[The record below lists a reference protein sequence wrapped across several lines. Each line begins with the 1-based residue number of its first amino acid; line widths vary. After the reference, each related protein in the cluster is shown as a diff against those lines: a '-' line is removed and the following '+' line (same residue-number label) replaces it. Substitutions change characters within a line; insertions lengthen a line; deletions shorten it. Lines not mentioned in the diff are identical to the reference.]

1 MKKIVV
7 FILILS
13 SLQLFG
19 QTKVWLN
26 FGDKA
31 LQEGDYYGASR
42 FYLKAWAEDS
52 TFDGLTYKL
61 GLAFKGYHNT
71 RKALYYFKKIENN
84 KALQIK
90 HADYLFHLAELYKS
104 LEDYKLSRTYF
115 EKFSRVK
122 KSNSYRY
129 LKSKHELEVHQDII
143 DLIEDTVSITVRNL
157 GNEINT
163 GVAEYYSV
171 WLNDSMIL
179 YSSLKASDVTPD
191 GVVKDDAYI
200 VKIYTGYK
208 QDTVWYEGDIVLASK
223 FHKVSFT
230 DGSFDNDGEF
240 YFAKQENQSDYKL
253 FKTRVFIDDLV
264 DEDGGGFFKLRM
276 DSIQPIFIEDEYNY
290 RNPFVLNSDG
300 IKYLLFSS
308 NLPGGLGKM
317 DLWYS
322 ENKNGIWEK
331 PRNLGSK
338 INSPGDE
345 IGPFYD
351 SLTNRFYFSSNWHYG
366 LGGFDLFEAKGFWK
380 KPSSIINMGIPFNSS
395 SNDLYLSPLDSLRGL
410 FTSSRRGSQTSKDA
424 ACCNDL
430 YEYQA
435 IIPPVDSALLEII
448 EVLSRD
454 SIMKRLKRL
463 VEEFHVTLYFQ
474 NDRPNPDNWD
484 TITSYSYLDTYKAY
498 LDSLP
503 TYYIRN
509 TNGKSGKDSITMFN
523 KINDFFEEYV
533 HKGLQDLKFFSKEL
547 LKELEMGSKIL
558 LTVKG
563 YASPL
568 AKSGYNVNLTLRRI
582 NSLQNYLRDYAD
594 NSFVPYLDGTA
605 ENGGLLKIKKIPFGE
620 FKSDT
625 LVSDDYF
632 NTKMSVYSK
641 EASLERRVEIINL
654 TLLDEDSL
662 RPAVLLIDLD
672 SSQTLFN
679 LGILDTSVFI
689 WRFELKNPTDQLIKI
704 VEIDAGCHCLSPK
717 ADKMNISAKNSN
729 MLEVQ
734 VDLSK
739 YIGKLG
745 RKIELIL
752 EDGTRKS
759 IILLMELPKK

>member
-13 SLQLFG
+13 SLQVFG

-191 GVVKDDAYI
+191 GVVNDDAYI

-338 INSPGDE
+338 INSPGGE

-395 SNDLYLSPLDSLRGL
+395 SNDLYLSPLDSLR
-410 FTSSRRGSQTSKDA
+410 A
-424 ACCNDL
+424 
-430 YEYQA
+430 
-435 IIPPVDSALLEII
+435 V
-448 EVLSRD
+448 
-454 SIMKRLKRL
+454 
-463 VEEFHVTLYFQ
+463 
-474 NDRPNPDNWD
+474 
-484 TITSYSYLDTYKAY
+484 SYTHLT
-498 LDSLP
+498 LP
-503 TYYIRN
+503 T
-509 TNGKSGKDSITMFN
+509 
-523 KINDFFEEYV
+523 
-533 HKGLQDLKFFSKEL
+533 
-547 LKELEMGSKIL
+547 IL
-558 LTVKG
+558 LV
-563 YASPL
+563 
-568 AKSGYNVNLTLRRI
+568 
-582 NSLQNYLRDYAD
+582 
-594 NSFVPYLDGTA
+594 
-605 ENGGLLKIKKIPFGE
+605 
-620 FKSDT
+620 
-625 LVSDDYF
+625 
-632 NTKMSVYSK
+632 
-641 EASLERRVEIINL
+641 
-654 TLLDEDSL
+654 
-662 RPAVLLIDLD
+662 
-672 SSQTLFN
+672 
-679 LGILDTSVFI
+679 
-689 WRFELKNPTDQLIKI
+689 
-704 VEIDAGCHCLSPK
+704 
-717 ADKMNISAKNSN
+717 
-729 MLEVQ
+729 
-734 VDLSK
+734 
-739 YIGKLG
+739 
-745 RKIELIL
+745 
-752 EDGTRKS
+752 
-759 IILLMELPKK
+759 